1 MLQLKPLVA
10 AKAKKNERRGGNKAG
25 MGRQKSADPVETRD
39 ELAKAAGVSHDTI
52 TRTEYVEKHGSAET
66 KKAVEKGDISLNA
79 AYKRTRAGRHRTY
92 KPGISPKAAQKV
104 LHEPR
109 PVTATHVDIPQDPE
123 GAAKTLIRLFGKEWV
138 VELVNAC
145 KKEMDNGTS

>member
-52 TRTEYVEKHGSAET
+52 TRTEYVEKHGGGRRLRGAWTGAE
-66 KKAVEKGDISLNA
+66 KFFLDVP
-79 AYKRTRAGRHRTY
+79 GRDR
-92 KPGISPKAAQKV
+92 
-104 LHEPR
+104 R
-109 PVTATHVDIPQDPE
+109 
-123 GAAKTLIRLFGKEWV
+123 
-138 VELVNAC
+138 
-145 KKEMDNGTS
+145 